1 MLIVLAPAS
10 DCWLC
15 AGRPQSLGGSL
26 TLTGTKIVTTLALV
40 PGWPAHVCGTGP
52 ATGHPEAATRTTAA
66 VARSVVGVYLHVVR
80 GPWQLVKA
88 TCVRARL
95 CCAPNSG

>member
-1 MLIVLAPAS
+1 MTAGCVCWAAPESGRES
-10 DCWLC
+10 DTDWD
-15 AGRPQSLGGSL
+15 QDSYY
-26 TLTGTKIVTTLALV
+26 
-40 PGWPAHVCGTGP
+40 TGP

>member
-1 MLIVLAPAS
+1 MCWAAPESGRES
-10 DCWLC
+10 DTDWDQDSYYT
-15 AGRPQSLGGSL
+15 A
-26 TLTGTKIVTTLALV
+26 LALV